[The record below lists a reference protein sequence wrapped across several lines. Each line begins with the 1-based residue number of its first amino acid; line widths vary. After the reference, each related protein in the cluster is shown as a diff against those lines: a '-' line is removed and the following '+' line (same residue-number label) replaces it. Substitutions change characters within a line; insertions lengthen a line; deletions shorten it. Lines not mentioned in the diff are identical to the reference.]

1 MKNILDYYLELDL
14 LTATYT
20 LASVSSFSLVEVER
34 ILLCYQKINLLL
46 NKETSS
52 FYEKMKEN
60 IVNYVLEDLQV
71 EQNIFLEKIKK

>member
-46 NKETSS
+46 NKETSP

>member
-14 LTATYT
+14 LAATYT